1 MEKELLRNLPD
12 LVEQKIG
19 QLMWSSVYGNSIE
32 MMMKRQLSPIE
43 MEYLVTILDPNLLE
57 QVLSLWSNLSDNQQQ
72 IIAVRWSLYSN
83 FVKLAQVFGR
93 NGSTAARDLYIIKAP
108 LGELFLVDTP
118 KFDMVYAARFLFKF
132 AVLLPR
138 ERIAAMSSPLQL
150 NHTLRQLGPS
160 EIRDVVGLR
169 TDYDTNGATI
179 ICEKCGLDDLEWV
192 YKRINKPNLTTNLTS
207 IVLRRMRNNSQR
219 AYFAMNLNSPQ
230 LVDQFVCL
238 WNPHWS
244 DVSVSQLSDE
254 AYSLLLWNTQ
264 LDEFDDLIKVFGPPT
279 GHAAQVFQYRTQ
291 QKRTYATSTT
301 VRSILGDPEQ
311 LSREETRQLISQL
324 GDLEHFSRHD
334 LECLLAKTIAQSQ
347 KFVVDRLPSWF
358 RLLPSLRR
366 TQILSRIVIVDSG
379 LVDLLTQCPSLNTLE
394 QDLLLDLTTGFAP
407 TREYLKMVIPDL
419 RRERARIFCV
429 DADTGLFSLNSWAV
443 QINDGSPETSL
454 LLLSLDWASLDDLT
468 NIVDSCTDQTPE
480 WQCCIVAGLRMADT
494 GTKLL
499 RLCSKIRSPTPQTR
513 KIALCRVSD
522 VNLLE
527 LCDIWRGHLSLYD
540 YWIALERCLPDQVW
554 AIFSLIHSPPQD
566 LVRLALVRASAATRN
581 LVFQSIK
588 SPTIE
593 MATINRVMQSSAH
606 IGQEPPEWKSVQE
619 EMRRQRIQD
628 IQRQLEFEAM
638 QVAHQ
643 LPQLDVDEIDELL
656 DA

>member
-32 MMMKRQLSPIE
+32 MMMQKQLSPIE

-57 QVLSLWSNLSDNQQQ
+57 QVLSLWSNFSDNQQQ
-72 IIAVRWSLYSN
+72 IIAVRWALHAN

-93 NGSTAARDLYIIKAP
+93 NGSVAVRDLYIIKAP
-108 LGELFLVDTP
+108 LGEVHLIDTP
-118 KFDMVYAARFLFKF
+118 NCHMVYAARFLLKF
-132 AVLLPR
+132 AVLLSR
-138 ERIAAMSSPLQL
+138 ERIVAMSSPLQL
-150 NHTLRQLGPS
+150 NHTLRQLGPV
-160 EIRDVVGLR
+160 EIHDVVRLR
-169 TDYDTNGATI
+169 TDYDINGATI
-179 ICEKCGLDDLEWV
+179 LCERCDLDDLEWV
-192 YKRINKPNLTTNLTS
+192 YKRINKPHFTTTLTS

-219 AYFAMNLNSPQ
+219 AYFAINLNNSQ
-230 LVDQFVCL
+230 LVDQYFCL

-279 GHAAQVFQYRTQ
+279 GHAAQVYQYRTQ
-291 QKRTYATSTT
+291 QKRTHATSTT
-301 VRSILGDPEQ
+301 IRSILGDPEQ
-311 LSREETRQLISQL
+311 LSREETRQLLNQL

-334 LECLLAKTIAQSQ
+334 LECLLAKTIAHSQ
-347 KFVVDRLPSWF
+347 EFVVERLPSWF

-366 TQILSRIVIVDSG
+366 TQILSRIVIVDRG
-379 LVDLLTQCPSLNTLE
+379 LVNLLTQCPSLNTLE
-394 QDLLLDLTTGFAP
+394 QDLLLDLTTRFTP
-407 TREYLKMVIPDL
+407 TREYLKMVMPDL
-419 RRERARIFCV
+419 RRERARIFTV
-429 DADTGLFSLNSWAV
+429 DTDAGPFSLNSWALL
-443 QINDGSPETSL
+443 INDFSPDTSL
-454 LLLSLDWASLDDLT
+454 LLLSLDWASLDDQT
-468 NIVDSCTDQTPE
+468 VIVDSCTDQTPE
-480 WQCCIVAGLRMADT
+480 WQCCVVAGLRRAGT
-494 GTKLL
+494 GPNLL
-499 RLCSKIRSPTPQTR
+499 RLCSKIHSPTPQTR

-522 VNLLE
+522 GNLLE
-527 LCDIWRGHLSLYD
+527 LCDIWRAHLSLYD

-566 LVRLALVRASAATRN
+566 LTRLALVRASAETRN

-606 IGQEPPEWKSVQE
+606 IGQEPPEWKSVRK
-619 EMRRQRIQD
+619 EMRRLRIQD

-638 QVAHQ
+638 QAAHQ

-656 DA
+656 DT